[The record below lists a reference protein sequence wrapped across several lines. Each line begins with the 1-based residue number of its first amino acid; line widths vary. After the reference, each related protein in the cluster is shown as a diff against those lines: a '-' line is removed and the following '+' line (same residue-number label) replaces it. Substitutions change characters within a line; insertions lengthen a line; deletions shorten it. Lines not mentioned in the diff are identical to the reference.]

1 MASTPGKPSD
11 GRSLASI
18 AAMPYRRSIIAALAL
33 AGASVFAA
41 GCGDSGPDP
50 SIPQDDSAGLLAK
63 VQEIQAN
70 VDNGSC
76 FVAADRTD
84 DLISDVQDLPS
95 SVDPDVQRALENG
108 ANQLKILLQDPDQC
122 EARTTT
128 TEPTT
133 TEESTTEST
142 TSTTRT
148 QPTTSTTRTQTQQT
162 QTQQTQTTETAPS
175 GGVSPGS
182 PQGGL

>member
-1 MASTPGKPSD
+1 VTAGTSK
-11 GRSLASI
+11 GRDLASI
-18 AAMPYRRSIIAALAL
+18 AAMPYPRSIIAALAL
-33 AGASVFAA
+33 AAASLLAA

-50 SIPQDDSAGLLAK
+50 SIADDDSTVLLAK
-63 VQEIQAN
+63 LQEIQAN

-84 DLISDVQDLPS
+84 DLISDIQELPD
-95 SVDPDVQRALENG
+95 SVNSEVQRALENG
-108 ANQLKILLQDPDQC
+108 ASQLKILLQNPDEC

-133 TEESTTEST
+133 TEEQTTIEETTTE
-142 TSTTRT
+142 RT
-148 QPTTSTTRTQTQQT
+148 PPTTSTTRTQTQTTPT
-162 QTQQTQTTETAPS
+162 QTQSTNTTPS
-175 GGVSPGS
+175 GGVGPGS